1 MTDPKPPVEPDF
13 DDEGGRRDR
22 DSACVPPR
30 FDSGGFRRGV
40 EGLLRPLTVWRL
52 AAVCVVVGLMAACGV
67 GDGSEGA
74 VSKAEEVAPET
85 APVVTQ
91 AGTPTDSP
99 SSAVGPSTDAGQP
112 VTVGPSTDAGQ
123 PVTVGPSA
131 PETAEAPEV
140 ELETP
145 RLQDQPVVASEGPS
159 DGGGPATLDREPPQ
173 SEEVPQFLH
182 VDIDGDN
189 AVIISGPG
197 AETAQ
202 DSVVLHGEDS
212 PAAPTPSR
220 GARFIWHD
228 GDREAPVW
236 QDTVLTV
243 ADVLPEGGWDDPSGP
258 VFWSES
264 NELMALPGG
273 VILTL
278 DPAWDAA
285 TVEAF
290 MSSNSIGPSQ
300 AEAFEGLANWF
311 KVETDPGF
319 PSLRLANSLAGQS
332 GVVISSP
339 NWWIRGLVE

>member
-1 MTDPKPPVEPDF
+1 MTDPKPPVEPVF

-99 SSAVGPSTDAGQP
+99 SSA
-112 VTVGPSTDAGQ
+112 VGPSTDAGQ